1 MNRTPLLGLKNA
13 MTLKDE
19 EQKKEIYQ
27 RKLASC

>member
-19 EQKKEIYQ
+19 EQKKKYIKE
-27 RKLASC
+27 S